1 MKKKQKSNS
10 QIQNAESK
18 NDKKVI
24 PDRQKPSNN
33 KEMAWQWG
41 LFIRSWPR
49 HKAPLSLSL

>member
-10 QIQNAESK
+10 EIQNAESK

-33 KEMAWQWG
+33 KEMAWQ
-41 LFIRSWPR
+41 
-49 HKAPLSLSL
+49 